1 MSELPVEEARQR
13 LRAIELEENV
23 RILYACESGSRAW
36 GFASPD
42 SDYDVRFLYAH
53 PRDWYLQI
61 DEGRDVI
68 ERAPDGVWDV
78 NGWDIR
84 KALQLLC
91 KSNPALSEWLR
102 SPYVYCEASLSV
114 RMMQTEL
121 NAAYYSRNA
130 AMYHYYHMARGNAF
144 KYVLGQRAG
153 KLQVQ
158 RKKYLYVLRPLF
170 ACRWIECF
178 EAPPPPVHFPDLFR
192 WAAVEGGAAI
202 SDEFQDAVET
212 LLLEKQQAAE
222 LGWSDA
228 DPVLGRY
235 IEQELERYDCGM
247 AEMVRRVRAERPIDT
262 TPLNRV
268 FRMALSEA
276 T

>member
-1 MSELPVEEARQR
+1 MTELPVEEARQR

-23 RILYACESGSRAW
+23 RILYACESGSRSW

-42 SDYDVRFLYAH
+42 SDYDVRFFYVH

-84 KALQLLC
+84 KALQLLL

-121 NAAYYSRNA
+121 HAAYYSRNA
-130 AMYHYYHMARGNAF
+130 AMYHYYHMARGNAA
-144 KYVLGQRAG
+144 KYILG
-153 KLQVQ
+153 KTQVQ

-170 ACRWIECF
+170 ACRWIEHF
-178 EAPPPPVHFPDLFR
+178 EAPPPPVYFPDLFR
-192 WAAVEGGAAI
+192 WLAVNGGGAI
-202 SDEFQDAVET
+202 SDKFQDAVEM
-212 LLLEKQQAAE
+212 LLAEKQRTSE
-222 LGWSDA
+222 LGMADA
-228 DPVLGRY
+228 DPVLGQF
-235 IEQELERYDCGM
+235 ITEELERYDQGM
-247 AEMVRRVRAERPIDT
+247 TEMVRGARMAEPIDA